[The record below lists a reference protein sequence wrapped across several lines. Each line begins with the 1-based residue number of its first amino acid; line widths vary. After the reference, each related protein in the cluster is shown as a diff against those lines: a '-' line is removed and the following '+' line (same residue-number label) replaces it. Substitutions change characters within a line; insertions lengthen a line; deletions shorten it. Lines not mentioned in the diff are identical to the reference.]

1 MKKTELKEKLEVTK
15 AKIKANSKDAHFA
28 DALIDDLSSIIGQL
42 NHEPTLIHLPLSEV
56 EDSIDGEH
64 FEASIMKDGTAV
76 YHTRGG
82 YTIIADYRV
91 VGLNL
96 AIRNFIK
103 DLREVS
109 NLSEDD
115 RKIVELEAS
124 ANAYV
129 LNVPMIAFSD
139 AKFTLEIATKT
150 VEYLN
155 NLYREA
161 MDAPLQPDDTKANK
175 EFEEAVLAGKAL
187 GDNIMSTKQ

>member
-1 MKKTELKEKLEVTK
+1 MKKTELKEKLEATK

-28 DALIDDLSSIIGQL
+28 DALIDDLSSILGQL

-64 FEASIMKDGTAV
+64 FEVNIMKDGTAV

-91 VGLNL
+91 AGLNL
-96 AIRNFIK
+96 AIKNFVK
-103 DLREVS
+103 DLREVA
-109 NLSEDD
+109 NLSEAD

-187 GDNIMSTKQ
+187 GDKIMSTKQ